1 MDKDPQTFSARLRR
15 FMKMVAVMGGALVL
29 VALVLKLAGV
39 HYNDALL
46 TTGFGTLAIVAFYLG
61 KLFPAKPDTPMAQ
74 IWNFGMTLTGY
85 GLAAA
90 LIGLLFVLQHWP
102 GGKMVLAIGGG
113 SLLLTGLIWLYYF
126 LRRNKQ

>member
-1 MDKDPQTFSARLRR
+1 MML
-15 FMKMVAVMGGALVL
+15 VALMGGVLVL

-46 TTGFGTLAIVAFYLG
+46 TTGFGTLAIVAFFLG

-85 GLAAA
+85 SLAAA

-102 GGKMVLAIGGG
+102 NGKMVLAVGAG
-113 SLLLTGLIWLYYF
+113 SLLLTGVVWLFYF
-126 LRRNKQ
+126 VRWKRQ